1 MIKQIEETF
10 KIKLPQDYIKYMK
23 ENNGYTGDNYYDI
36 WKLEDIIKRNVDYK
50 VQEFFQI

>member
-23 ENNGYTGDNYYDI
+23 ENNGYTGDNYYDM
-36 WKLEDIIKRNVDYK
+36 ETRRYYK
-50 VQEFFQI
+50 EKC